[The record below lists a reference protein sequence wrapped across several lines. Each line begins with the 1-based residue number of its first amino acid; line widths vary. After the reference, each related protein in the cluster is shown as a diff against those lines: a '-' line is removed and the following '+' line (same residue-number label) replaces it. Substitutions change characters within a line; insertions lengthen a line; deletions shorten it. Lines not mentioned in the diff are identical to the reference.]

1 MRSRETVVVAVLTAA
16 LLVVVLQHPGASYT
30 GWATCVMTFGV
41 GLRWLQSAVPARGR
55 MRIGLRLLAAGFMVW
70 SGGQLAWLADAPQLA
85 TATFNT
91 AMLLMAAGAAWMA
104 ATRRLG
110 SVRAVLDGL
119 IMATSLCFISWA
131 VALGPLYRA
140 SDGGTAAFSAATY
153 PLGDVLIGSI
163 TLLMLYETR
172 GPRRRSVAIAAAGLL
187 TVFAADTAY
196 ASQVFAGTYRPGGLT
211 DLGWFLGFAIVG
223 IGAPRADEIDGTVSM
238 VTEERTWDHL
248 PYLPFGAAL
257 CVGVGEL
264 ALRGGRVDGVLF
276 LLMILM
282 TVLILVRQVLALRD
296 NRLLNRRLAELV
308 DDLRHRAY
316 HDPLTGLP
324 NRALLLDTLER
335 RLETGR
341 PVALL
346 YVDLDGFKPVN
357 DTHGHEAGDRV
368 LATIAARL
376 AGCAGDEVVARL
388 GGDEFAL
395 LVPPAAAE
403 DLAAAVIAAVGVPVP
418 IPGPMPGHGTT
429 VITGAGGGS
438 PDPAATVTVGAS
450 VGIAVGG
457 TGAGDLMRHAD
468 VAMYAAK
475 LRGRNRAV
483 TFTPRL
489 EPMAPL
495 TTASAA

>member
-1 MRSRETVVVAVLTAA
+1 VRLRETVLSLFITAA
-16 LLVVVLQHPGASYT
+16 LLVAVVRHPGGT
-30 GWATCVMTFGV
+30 FVGWATCALTLGV
-41 GLRWLQSAVPARGR
+41 GLRWFRSSVPARGR
-55 MRIGLRLLAAGFMVW
+55 MRIGLRLLAAGFVLW
-70 SGGQLAWLADAPQLA
+70 SGGQLVWLTGSTRLA
-85 TATFNT
+85 TATFDT

-110 SVRAVLDGL
+110 SVQAVLDGL

-131 VALGPLYRA
+131 LVLGPLYRTGE
-140 SDGGTAAFSAATY
+140 GGPAVLAAATY

-172 GPRRRSVAIAAAGLL
+172 GPRRRSVAVAAVGLL
-187 TVFAADTAY
+187 AVFAADTAY
-196 ASQVFAGTYRPGGLT
+196 AMQVFAGSYEAGGLT

-223 IGAPRADEIDGTVSM
+223 VGAPRPAEIDGSVTM
-238 VTEERTWDHL
+238 VTGERTWDHL
-248 PYLPFGAAL
+248 PYVPFGAAL
-257 CVGVGEL
+257 CVGVGVFL
-264 ALRGGRVDGVLF
+264 SGGGRVDGALF

-296 NRLLNRRLAELV
+296 NRRLNRRLAEAV

-335 RLETGR
+335 RLAAGR

-357 DTHGHEAGDRV
+357 DTHGHDAGDRV
-368 LATIAARL
+368 LAEIAARL
-376 AGCAGDEVVARL
+376 AACAPARATGAELRDQAGDENGDETGDAMVARM

-395 LVPPAAAE
+395 LVPPAAAAG
-403 DLAAAVIAAVGVPVP
+403 LAERIIAAVGAPVAVR
-418 IPGPMPGHGTT
+418 G
-429 VITGAGGGS
+429 
-438 PDPAATVTVGAS
+438 ATVTVGAS
-450 VGIAVGG
+450 VGVALHG
-457 TGAGDLMRHAD
+457 TGARDLLRHAD

-483 TFTPRL
+483 TFNPEL
-489 EPMAPL
+489 EPVSPMA
-495 TTASAA
+495 A

>member
-1 MRSRETVVVAVLTAA
+1 MRAAPRLRETTIALIVTFALFTVVVR
-16 LLVVVLQHPGASYT
+16 HPGGSVI
-30 GWATCVMTFGV
+30 GWATCALTFGV
-41 GLRWLQSAVPARGR
+41 GLRWLRSARRARGR
-55 MRIGLRLLAAGFMVW
+55 TRIGLRLLAAGFLLW
-70 SGGQLAWLADAPQLA
+70 SAGQLTWLTGPPQLA
-85 TATFNT
+85 TATFD
-91 AMLLMAAGAAWMA
+91 AAILLMAAGAAWMA
-104 ATRRLG
+104 AARRLG

-131 VALGPLYRA
+131 VVVGPLYRA

-172 GPRRRSVAIAAAGLL
+172 GPRRRSVAVAAAGLL
-187 TVFAADTAY
+187 AVFAADTAY
-196 ASQVFAGTYRPGGLT
+196 ASQVFAGTYEPGGVT

-223 IGAPRADEIDGTVSM
+223 IGAPRAGEIDGDTDL

-248 PYLPFGAAL
+248 PYVPFGAAL
-257 CVGVGEL
+257 LTGVVEF
-264 ALRGGRVDGVLF
+264 AVRGGRVDGVLF

-296 NRLLNRRLAELV
+296 NRRLNRRLAEV
-308 DDLRHRAY
+308 VEDLRHRAY

-335 RLETGR
+335 RLSAGAETDR

-368 LATIAARL
+368 LTTIAERL
-376 AGCAGDEVVARL
+376 AGCAGDGLVARM

-395 LVPPAAAE
+395 LVPPDVAD
-403 DLAAAVIAAVGVPVP
+403 DLAERVIAAVAAP
-418 IPGPMPGHGTT
+418 IRVRDAV
-429 VITGAGGGS
+429 VI
-438 PDPAATVTVGAS
+438 VGAS
-450 VGIAVGG
+450 VGIASRG
-457 TGAGDLMRHAD
+457 TGVGDLMRHAD

-475 LRGRNRAV
+475 LRGRNRVV
-483 TFTPRL
+483 TFTPEL
-489 EPMAPL
+489 EPVTPV
-495 TTASAA
+495 AA